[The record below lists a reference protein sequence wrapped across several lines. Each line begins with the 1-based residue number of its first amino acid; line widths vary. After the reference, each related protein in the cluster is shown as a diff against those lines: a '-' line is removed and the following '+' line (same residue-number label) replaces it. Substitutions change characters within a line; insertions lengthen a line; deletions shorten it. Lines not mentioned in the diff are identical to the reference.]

1 MTAATDALAAPPFVG
16 REAELDAL
24 CGLVAGGPERVAVV
38 RGEPGIGKT
47 ELLERVTA
55 RAAVRTVRVAGS
67 EEESHLPFATLADL
81 VHPVEDQLAALP
93 EVQREALEVSV
104 ARRAGRPSGP
114 LAVCAAVLGLL
125 EAVGEREGL
134 LVVVDD
140 LQWVDP
146 PSAEVL
152 LFVARRLRSPRVSLV
167 FATRDERRVVPGA
180 LVVDVGR
187 LSGTESRELLH
198 RLTGEL
204 APTAVDRLVVGL
216 AGHPLALVENARHLG
231 PAVPPRAGPALEALW
246 SAALEAL
253 PTSARTAVT
262 VLAAAG
268 SAGADEVDLVLADL
282 GLAAHDLQPAEEA
295 GLLRVHEGRPDL
307 RHPLLRPVLLAAD
320 PALTRR
326 VHEALAARTTGIRRA
341 WHRAARIEGT
351 DDVVGEQLAV
361 AARSAAERGGHGSA
375 GEAWARSAQLSTD
388 RWDRADRLLA
398 AAREFLLA
406 GSLDLAAGHAE
417 AALALDDDDA
427 FAARAEIVRS
437 RATTWLGDPGRAADD
452 LVRAAER
459 VAPEDP
465 AAAAALYTEATAPAA
480 MAGRVRDIL
489 ALVRTA
495 ASLAPTGTPVR
506 RAPEAH
512 ALVLIGEPSSAVDIL
527 DSLGDEPGAMPWD
540 LQDEALRAQIEV
552 FVERYVD
559 AHRRI
564 DALLA
569 AARRHGAGAMLA
581 FAHTVRADVELWRG
595 RWPAARA
602 DAVEALQWAE
612 ERGERGTAA
621 LAMLVLAR
629 LDAMVGDVDRS
640 RARTRRVLAEIG
652 SHGVDCLL
660 TYVPAVEGLAALAVG
675 EAEDAVGH
683 LERAHRRAIADG
695 LGASNVVPY
704 GPDLVEA
711 LVRSGAPDRA
721 REVLA
726 WWEDKAGT
734 GLAFPAATAARCRGI
749 LATCDDDAA
758 DAFASAHEAHARS
771 DQPFERAR
779 TLLAEAE
786 SLRRL
791 RRPAVAR
798 TAARDAHALFVGL
811 GARPW
816 TARAEAELAAAGA
829 PPPRRADRE
838 TVWSALTPQEFQVAR
853 VVAEG
858 RTNDEAAAALFVSRK
873 TVENHLTRVYRKL
886 GMRSRSD
893 LVRLFPG
900 AGIVP
905 APELA

>member
-1 MTAATDALAAPPFVG
+1 MTATDAPPFVG
-16 REAELDAL
+16 RDAELEAL

-47 ELLERVTA
+47 ELLERVAA

-81 VHPVEDQLAALP
+81 VHPVADRLPALP

-125 EAVGEREGL
+125 EAVGEHEGL

-146 PSAEVL
+146 PSTEVL
-152 LFVARRLRSPRVSLV
+152 LFVARRLQSPRVSLV

-180 LVVDVGR
+180 VVVDVGR
-187 LSGTESRELLH
+187 LSGTESRELLR

-204 APTAVDRLVVGL
+204 APVAVDRLVVGL

-246 SAALEAL
+246 TGALEAL
-253 PTSARTAVT
+253 PESSRTAVT

-282 GLAAHDLQPAEEA
+282 GLAAHDLQPGEEA
-295 GLLRVHEGRPDL
+295 GLLRTHEGRPDL

-320 PALTRR
+320 PPLTRR

-341 WHRAARIEGT
+341 WHEAARIEGT
-351 DDVVGEQLAV
+351 DDVVGERLAA

-375 GEAWARSAQLSTD
+375 AEAWARSAQLSTD

-437 RATTWLGDPGRAADD
+437 RATTWLGDPGRAVDD

-459 VAPEDP
+459 VASEDP
-465 AAAAALYTEATAPAA
+465 AAAAAIYTEATAPAA
-480 MAGRVRDIL
+480 MAGRVRDVL

-495 ASLAPTGTPVR
+495 ASLTPTGTPVR

-512 ALVLIGEPSSAVDIL
+512 ALVLGGDPSAALPIL
-527 DSLGDEPGAMPWD
+527 DGLGHLGATPWD
-540 LQDEALRAQIEV
+540 LQDEALRAQTEV
-552 FVERYVD
+552 YVERYAD

-564 DALLA
+564 DTLLA
-569 AARRHGAGAMLA
+569 AARRHGVGAMLA
-581 FAHTVRADVELWRG
+581 FAHAVRADVELWRG

-602 DAVEALQWAE
+602 DAVEGLQWAE

-621 LAMLVLAR
+621 VALLILAR

-640 RARTRRVLAEIG
+640 RERTRRVLAEIG

-683 LERAHRRAIADG
+683 LERAHRRATADG

-711 LVRSGAPDRA
+711 LVRSGAPERA

-758 DAFASAHEAHARS
+758 DAFACAHEAHARS

-798 TAARDAHALFVGL
+798 AAARDAYALFVGL

-816 TARAEAELAAAGA
+816 IARAEAELAAAGA
-829 PPPRRADRE
+829 PPPRRAGRE

-900 AGIVP
+900 AGIDP
-905 APELA
+905 GPGLA

>member
-1 MTAATDALAAPPFVG
+1 MGAL
-16 REAELDAL
+16 
-24 CGLVAGGPERVAVV
+24 
-38 RGEPGIGKT
+38 
-47 ELLERVTA
+47 
-55 RAAVRTVRVAGS
+55 RAA
-67 EEESHLPFATLADL
+67 EH
-81 VHPVEDQLAALP
+81 
-93 EVQREALEVSV
+93 
-104 ARRAGRPSGP
+104 RP
-114 LAVCAAVLGLL
+114 L
-125 EAVGEREGL
+125 
-134 LVVVDD
+134 
-140 LQWVDP
+140 
-146 PSAEVL
+146 
-152 LFVARRLRSPRVSLV
+152 
-167 FATRDERRVVPGA
+167 
-180 LVVDVGR
+180 
-187 LSGTESRELLH
+187 
-198 RLTGEL
+198 
-204 APTAVDRLVVGL
+204 
-216 AGHPLALVENARHLG
+216 
-231 PAVPPRAGPALEALW
+231 
-246 SAALEAL
+246 
-253 PTSARTAVT
+253 
-262 VLAAAG
+262 
-268 SAGADEVDLVLADL
+268 
-282 GLAAHDLQPAEEA
+282 
-295 GLLRVHEGRPDL
+295 
-307 RHPLLRPVLLAAD
+307 
-320 PALTRR
+320 
-326 VHEALAARTTGIRRA
+326 
-341 WHRAARIEGT
+341 
-351 DDVVGEQLAV
+351 
-361 AARSAAERGGHGSA
+361 
-375 GEAWARSAQLSTD
+375 
-388 RWDRADRLLA
+388 DRADRLLA

-417 AALALDDDDA
+417 AAVALDDDDA

-437 RATTWLGDPGRAADD
+437 RATTWLGDPGRAVDD

-480 MAGRVRDIL
+480 MAGRVRDVL

-495 ASLAPTGTPVR
+495 ASLTPTGTPVR

-512 ALVLIGEPSSAVDIL
+512 ALVLSGEPSSALPIL
-527 DSLGDEPGAMPWD
+527 DGLGHLGATPWD
-540 LQDEALRAQIEV
+540 LQDEALRAQTEV
-552 FVERYVD
+552 YVERYAD

-564 DALLA
+564 DTLLA
-569 AARRHGAGAMLA
+569 AARRHGVGAMLA
-581 FAHTVRADVELWRG
+581 FAHAVRADVDLWRG

-621 LAMLVLAR
+621 VALLILAR

-640 RARTRRVLAEIG
+640 RERTRRVLADIG

-683 LERAHRRAIADG
+683 LERAHRRTLADG

-734 GLAFPAATAARCRGI
+734 GLTFPAATAARCRGI
-749 LATCDDDAA
+749 LATCDDEAA
-758 DAFASAHEAHARS
+758 DAFACAHEAHARS

-786 SLRRL
+786 SLRRS

-798 TAARDAHALFVGL
+798 AAARDAHALFVGL

-816 TARAEAELAAAGA
+816 IARAEAELAAAGA
-829 PPPRRADRE
+829 PPPRRAGRE

-900 AGIVP
+900 AGI
-905 APELA
+905 APGPGLA